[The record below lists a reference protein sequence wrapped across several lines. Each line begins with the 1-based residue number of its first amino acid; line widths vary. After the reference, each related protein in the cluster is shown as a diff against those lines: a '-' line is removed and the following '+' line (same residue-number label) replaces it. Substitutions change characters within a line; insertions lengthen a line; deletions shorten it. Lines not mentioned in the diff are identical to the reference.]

1 MINIIIPMSGKSLYE
16 TSADFIYPK
25 ILTEVNNR
33 TLLEYSQDIFSSLEE
48 DYKTIFI
55 APSEKIKNL
64 ALDKIIDLVSPSAK
78 LVALQG
84 MTKGAVCSSL
94 MAVDELNLESE
105 LIIASADHYLNE
117 NLQEVIEYFRGI
129 EADAGLLTF
138 ESVHPKWSFVKINSD
153 GLVIQAAEKSA
164 ISRNAV
170 AGLYY
175 FKRGSDFVE
184 AAKNLI
190 RKDNSID
197 DVFYLSSCLNE
208 LILKGKKIV
217 THPLKESV
225 YHNFYDAH
233 AVKAFEVAHQNIVG
247 ITNDNSKKS
256 IKEITEQ
263 YVSAFDQRSLH
274 DVIDF
279 FDRNATLVD
288 PANHLTG
295 VENIRNM
302 LVNLFSTTQDLKFT
316 AKSILADG
324 NKAIIEFELTI
335 DEKLLRGV
343 DIIEWNSGNKISRL
357 DAYLY

>member
-1 MINIIIPMSGKSLYE
+1 MINVIIPMSGKSLYE
-16 TSADFIYPK
+16 TSSDFIYPK

-33 TLLEYSQDIFSSLEE
+33 TLLEYSQEVFLSLKE
-48 DYKTIFI
+48 DYKTVFI
-55 APSEKIKNL
+55 APSEKIKDL
-64 ALDKIIDLVSPSAK
+64 ALDKIIELVSPSAK
-78 LVALQG
+78 LIALQG

-94 MAVDELNLESE
+94 MAIDELEINDE

-117 NLQEVIEYFRGI
+117 DLQEVIDYFR
-129 EADAGLLTF
+129 EVKADAGLLTF
-138 ESVHPKWSFVKINSD
+138 ESVHPKWSFVKINAD

-175 FKRGSDFVE
+175 FKVCSDFIE

-190 RKDNSID
+190 RKDNSTD

-208 LILKGKKIV
+208 LILKGKKIA
-217 THPLKESV
+217 THSLKESV

-233 AVKAFEVAHQNIVG
+233 AVKAFEVSHQNMAG
-247 ITNDNSKKS
+247 TSNDSSTKSLKK
-256 IKEITEQ
+256 ITEK
-263 YVSAFDQRSLH
+263 YVSAFNQRSLH
-274 DVIDF
+274 EVIDF

-288 PANHLTG
+288 PANHLMG
-295 VENIRNM
+295 IENIRKM
-302 LVNLFSTTQDLKFT
+302 LVNLFSTTPDIKFT

-324 NKAIIEFELTI
+324 SKTIIEFELII

-343 DIIEWNSGNKISRL
+343 DIIEWNSSNKISRL

>member
-1 MINIIIPMSGKSLYE
+1 MINVIIPMSGKSLYE
-16 TSADFIYPK
+16 TSSDFIYPK

-33 TLLEYSQDIFSSLEE
+33 TLLEYSQEVFSSLKE
-48 DYKTIFI
+48 DFKTVFI
-55 APSEKIKNL
+55 APSEKIKEL

-94 MAVDELNLESE
+94 MAVDELDLNAE

-117 NLQEVIEYFRGI
+117 DLQDVIDYFRKA

-138 ESVHPKWSFVKINSD
+138 ESVHPKWSFVKINND
-153 GLVIQAAEKSA
+153 GLVVQAAEKSA

-175 FKRGSDFVE
+175 FKSGSDFVA

-190 RKDNSID
+190 RKDNSIE

-233 AVKAFEVAHQNIVG
+233 AVKAFEVAHQNVIGNTSEG
-247 ITNDNSKKS
+247 IKKS
-256 IKEITEQ
+256 IKELTEK

-274 DVIDF
+274 DVIEL
-279 FDRNATLVD
+279 FDRNATLID
-288 PANHLTG
+288 PENHLNG
-295 VENIRNM
+295 VENIRNL
-302 LVNLFSTTQDLKFT
+302 LVNLFSTTKALKFT

-324 NKAIIEFELTI
+324 NKAVIEFELTI

-343 DIIEWNSGNKISRL
+343 DIIEWNSSNKISRL